1 MHNSYL
7 SHIYILVFRLLKKQ
21 KRGPVKKVTPTM
33 QEVKEKIC
41 KLKVN
46 KHRLELRKIQIASR
60 ALNIESKIKAN
71 EADLMKLSSV
81 EEGIGTDSK
90 DSKWPDTTKK
100 HSVARRNIHI
110 LHHQLCAHI
119 VLW

>member
-1 MHNSYL
+1 
-7 SHIYILVFRLLKKQ
+7 
-21 KRGPVKKVTPTM
+21 M

-41 KLKVN
+41 KLRVN

-81 EEGIGTDSK
+81 EDGVGTDSK
-90 DSKWPDTTKK
+90 DVKWTDTTNKLIVT
-100 HSVARRNIHI
+100 HAHTRRAPCMWKANIVGGMPC
-110 LHHQLCAHI
+110 LCTSKFSR
-119 VLW
+119 

>member
-1 MHNSYL
+1 MTVSYRD
-7 SHIYILVFRLLKKQ
+7 ILAFFVLNKQ
-21 KRGPVKKVTPTM
+21 KRGPVKKVIPTM
-33 QEVKEKIC
+33 QEVKKKIC

-81 EEGIGTDSK
+81 EDGVGTDSK
-90 DSKWPDTTKK
+90 DVK
-100 HSVARRNIHI
+100 
-110 LHHQLCAHI
+110 
-119 VLW
+119 

>member
-1 MHNSYL
+1 
-7 SHIYILVFRLLKKQ
+7 
-21 KRGPVKKVTPTM
+21 M

-81 EEGIGTDSK
+81 DDGSAYDMK
-90 DSKWPDTTKK
+90 DTK
-100 HSVARRNIHI
+100 
-110 LHHQLCAHI
+110 
-119 VLW
+119 

>member
-1 MHNSYL
+1 
-7 SHIYILVFRLLKKQ
+7 VRQQ
-21 KRGPVKKVTPTM
+21 KRGPVKKVLPTL

-81 EEGIGTDSK
+81 EEVMGPDSK
-90 DSKWPDTTKK
+90 DSK
-100 HSVARRNIHI
+100 
-110 LHHQLCAHI
+110 
-119 VLW
+119 